1 MVSLG
6 CRWAGRVALGAG
18 AVLVLAAA
26 ASAHAILQRSTPPAN
41 SSLTAP
47 PGEIVLV
54 FSDPVVAGL
63 STATVTD
70 STGAIVSGASAVAR
84 DGRTLTAPA
93 GTLPPGVYT
102 VRWRVLSAADGH
114 ATSGFFLFGI
124 GAATPA
130 GTPVGTGAAA
140 PSTEQVI
147 VRWVS
152 FAAAI
157 LLTGT
162 VFFQFFVLRPG
173 LARLDSQEVSLIA
186 IGAGRLL
193 RAVAVGSAV
202 ALFAGLI
209 GEFLVEAATLLDTTI
224 AGVWRSG
231 TLWMLLGG
239 TKIGYS
245 ALVRAAGTLILLVPA
260 SPAGRILR
268 PAALGWFVIIGAM
281 TALLGGPVAL
291 AESTH
296 LAVFVLVAT
305 VYGLMGVMATVI
317 VPRLAGAR
325 IPEVPM
331 IGPVAAATVLAGFT
345 VSSHAAGSGPTAAVV
360 DWVHLMGAAVWAG
373 GLVPL
378 WLVLRA
384 APEGDRDV
392 VARVLVPKF
401 SQVAAIALATLA
413 VTGVYSALI
422 HIPSVQA
429 LTITSYGKTLLVKVA
444 LVLPAAVLGAYN
456 RFVLRPR
463 VEGVPPDRTAQRRF
477 LRNVSAEG
485 ALGAAILL
493 VVAVLTITPPAAV
506 TMPAP
511 AKPPLVYAG
520 LAGPFRVELTISPA
534 EPGWNRIEAVV
545 RTPQGRVDPGSTR
558 ILVRLLKLDE
568 DLDPVTVTLRP
579 EGDRFVVEGGE
590 LGLPGWWELQLV
602 VRQRGARDLST
613 AFPLRLGIASGSRA
627 DLAAMRVL
635 LEALNAAR
643 EVRTWRELE
652 QITDGAGGVSVTT
665 LEIIRPDRLHLR
677 TAGRGEAI
685 IIGAARYSRDAGGP
699 WERDS
704 LPDPIGLEGPYVPF
718 LKTPAAAAL
727 GRTTTC
733 EGEPCRVVMWELS
746 GGGAAFAAWI
756 GLDSHRVYRLLMSAP
771 DHYMTSEVLDLNIP
785 LAIRPP

>member
-1 MVSLG
+1 MRLG
-6 CRWAGRVALGAG
+6 CRWARRVALGVG
-18 AVLVLAAA
+18 VVLVLAAA

-41 SSLTAP
+41 ASLAAP

-63 STATVTD
+63 STATVAD
-70 STGAIVSGASAVAR
+70 SAGVIVSGTSTVAR
-84 DGRTLTAPA
+84 DGRTLTVPA
-93 GTLPPGVYT
+93 GALPPGVYA

-114 ATSGFFLFGI
+114 ATGGFFLFGV
-124 GAATPA
+124 GTPA
-130 GTPVGTGAAA
+130 PAGAPAGTGAAA
-140 PSTEQVI
+140 PSTEQVFI
-147 VRWVS
+147 RWVS

-173 LARLDSQEVSLIA
+173 LAQLDGHEASLIA
-186 IGAGRLL
+186 IGADRLL
-193 RAVAVGSAV
+193 RVVAVGSAA

-209 GEFLVEAATLLDTTI
+209 GEFLVAAASLLDTTL
-224 AGVWRSG
+224 AGAWRSG
-231 TLWMLLGG
+231 ALWMLLGG
-239 TKIGYS
+239 TKIGWS
-245 ALVRAAGTLILLVPA
+245 TLVRAAGTIVLLIPA

-268 PAALGWFVIIGAM
+268 PTALGWFFITGAM
-281 TALLGGPVAL
+281 TALLGGPLAL

-305 VYGLMGVMATVI
+305 VYGLMGVMATLI

-331 IGPVAAATVLAGFT
+331 TGPIAAAIVLTGFT
-345 VSSHAAGSGPTAAVV
+345 VSSHAAGSGFTASVV
-360 DWVHLMGAAVWAG
+360 DWVHLAGAAVWAG

-384 APEGDRDV
+384 APKGDRDV

-401 SQVAAIALATLA
+401 SRMAAIALGALA

-429 LTITSYGKTLLVKVA
+429 LTVTSYGKTLLVKLA
-444 LVLPAAVLGAYN
+444 LVLPAAALGAYN
-456 RFVLRPR
+456 RFVLRPG
-463 VEGVPPDRTAQRRF
+463 VERVPPDQTAQRRF
-477 LRNVSAEG
+477 LRSVSAEG

-511 AKPPLVYAG
+511 AAPPLVYAG

-534 EPGWNRIEAVV
+534 KPGWNRLEAVV
-545 RTPQGRVDPGSTR
+545 RSPQGSVDPGSTR
-558 ILVRLLKLDE
+558 IRLRLLKLDE
-568 DLDPVTVTLRP
+568 DLDPATVTLRP
-579 EGDRFVVEGGE
+579 EGDRFVAEGGE

-602 VRQRGARDLST
+602 VRQRGARDVST
-613 AFPLRLGIASGSRA
+613 AFPLRLGVAPGGRA

-635 LEALNAAR
+635 VDALNAAR
-643 EVRTWRELE
+643 EVRTWREVE

-665 LEIIRPDRLHLR
+665 LEMMRPDRLHLR
-677 TAGRGEAI
+677 TAGGAEAV
-685 IIGAARYSRDAGGP
+685 IIGATRYSRDTGGP
-699 WERDS
+699 WERDN
-704 LPDPIGLEGPYVPF
+704 LPDPISLDGPYAAF
-718 LKTPAAAAL
+718 LKNPAAAIL
-727 GRTTTC
+727 GRKTTC

-746 GGGAAFAAWI
+746 GGSAAFAAWV
-756 GLDSHRVYRLLMSAP
+756 GRDSHRVYQLLMSAP
-771 DHYMTSEVLDLNIP
+771 DHYMTSEVFNVNTP
-785 LAIRPP
+785 LTIVPP